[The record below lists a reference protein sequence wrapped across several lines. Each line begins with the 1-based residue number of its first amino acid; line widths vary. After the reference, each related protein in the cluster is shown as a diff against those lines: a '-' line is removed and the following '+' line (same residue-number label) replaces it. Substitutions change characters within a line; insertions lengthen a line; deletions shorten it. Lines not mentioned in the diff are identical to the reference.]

1 MKNMKG
7 FTLIELMIVI
17 AILGI
22 LLAIAIPA
30 YQDYTIRAKVSE
42 CVNAAAPLK
51 LGVSEF
57 VVSNARFPSAI
68 ASVGNTFT
76 TKFCNAQTYT
86 TGALTLPV
94 NGSVGATGIT
104 ITLSAKTTQGTNVI
118 WKCKSDSATAKYV
131 PSTCR

>member
-30 YQDYTIRAKVSE
+30 YQDYTVRAKVSE

-57 VVSNARFPSAI
+57 VVSNAKYPAAI
-68 ASVGNTFT
+68 GSVGNTFT
-76 TKFCNAQTYT
+76 TQYCGPQAFAS
-86 TGALTLPV
+86 GLLTLPITA
-94 NGSVGATGIT
+94 SVGTTAFTM
-104 ITLSAKTTQGTNVI
+104 TLSARTTQGTNVI
-118 WKCKSDSATAKYV
+118 WKCKSDATGAKYV